1 MLSCITHLGYLA
13 VVKLIC
19 ARKYLPLGKLAPV
32 SARKGLCGDDKGSLL
47 GKGGSAGGNQGI
59 FYSSW
64 TVLCHYNA
72 KDVLYSNWKLM
83 TLKWPLHDNRI
94 SF

>member
-47 GKGGSAGGNQGI
+47 GKGGSAGGKSRDLL
-59 FYSSW
+59 F
-64 TVLCHYNA
+64 
-72 KDVLYSNWKLM
+72 KLDCF
-83 TLKWPLHDNRI
+83 LPLQC
-94 SF
+94 

>member
-1 MLSCITHLGYLA
+1 VLSCITHLGYLA

-47 GKGGSAGGNQGI
+47 GKGGSAGANQGI
-59 FYSSW
+59 FCSSW
-64 TVLCHYNA
+64 TVFAITVQCQRRLVWQLETDNA
-72 KDVLYSNWKLM
+72 QVA
-83 TLKWPLHDNRI
+83 I
-94 SF
+94 A